1 MLRARGERIKYW
13 FLLKVVMT
21 EACLQESLLQTPFV
35 GQNLAL
41 GIMVGGYACIFYG
54 D

>member
-1 MLRARGERIKYW
+1 
-13 FLLKVVMT
+13 MT

-35 GQNLAL
+35 GQNSAI
-41 GIMVGGYACIFYG
+41 GIMVGRYACIFYG